1 MFPCPLRLLEEREIS
16 FMLVIA
22 AQFLPVMMVMEWNG
36 WMITGM
42 WWQNTNPRSHHLS
55 LQQMSLCQ
63 QGPHKVLPPGA
74 VIRHIQKLSLTF
86 P

>member
-36 WMITGM
+36 WMITRM
-42 WWQNTNPRSHHLS
+42 
-55 LQQMSLCQ
+55 
-63 QGPHKVLPPGA
+63 
-74 VIRHIQKLSLTF
+74 
-86 P
+86 